1 MRCIHVVPER
11 PLANGSG
18 AQLRAHALGRAL
30 SARAEVVTVVAAD
43 AFAAAGSRPSRAPS
57 FIETEVPA
65 AVLDAIVDAANP
77 ARGDVVLVEG
87 VYLSAVAY
95 RLVGAGVQVIL
106 DAHNVESDLLRQTDL
121 ARHPVLARLL
131 RRGRWR
137 RAADAER
144 LLLRSVDA
152 VWACSDADAALLRQ
166 LAPDGASVHVIPNP
180 VPNWCLAVRDRPRA
194 DGINALFVGHLG
206 YRPNIVAALRLAQRI
221 FPLVRRAEPSAR
233 LTLAGR
239 APDRRLRA
247 AVASDA
253 CLSLVADPVDLAP
266 LYAGATMALVPLS
279 EGGGTRI
286 KVLEAMTLGLPL
298 IASAKAVEGLA
309 VSPGREFLRAES
321 DAEFAEAAVRLARSP
336 GLRNDLVA
344 FARDFAL
351 QRHGPQAV
359 GDAVTVALLHTG
371 GKT

>member
-30 SARAEVVTVVAAD
+30 SERAEVVTVVVAD
-43 AFAAAGSRPSRAPS
+43 AFAAAGLRPFRAPS
-57 FIETEVPA
+57 FIEAEVPP
-65 AVLDAIVDAANP
+65 AVLDAIVDGVNP
-77 ARGDVVLVEG
+77 APDDLVLVEG
-87 VYLSAVAY
+87 IYLSAVAY
-95 RLVGAGVQVIL
+95 RFVGAGVQVIL
-106 DAHNVESDLLRQTDL
+106 DAHNVESDLLQQTDR
-121 ARHPVLARLL
+121 ARHPVLAPLL

-144 LLLRSVDA
+144 LLLRSMDA
-152 VWACSDADAALLRQ
+152 VWVCSTADAELLRQ
-166 LAPDGASVHVIPNP
+166 LAPDGAPVHVVPNP
-180 VPNWCLAVRDRPRA
+180 VPDWCIGVKGCPRA
-194 DGINALFVGHLG
+194 DGIDALFVGHLG
-206 YRPNIVAALRLAQRI
+206 YRPNILAALRLAQRI
-221 FPLVRRAEPSAR
+221 FPLVRRAVPTAR

-247 AVASDA
+247 ALAADA
-253 CLSLVADPVDLAP
+253 GVSLVADPVDLAP

-286 KVLEAMTLGLPL
+286 KLLEAMTLGLPL
-298 IASAKAVEGLA
+298 IASTKAVEGLA

-321 DAEFAEAAVRLARSP
+321 DAEFAEAAVRLACSP

-344 FARDFAL
+344 VARDFAL

-359 GDAVTVALLHTG
+359 GEAVAAALGHTG
-371 GKT
+371 GKA